1 VCVCAW
7 RWSAVGAHSSSQ
19 HPISDVSGR
28 HSILCAICSGYLR
41 VFYLRFSSMFFFLSP
56 VAGDL
61 GISSTIYTL
70 PVASVLGFL
79 VLSDSFSV
87 STILVYTL
95 FVVVADFV
103 LRFSFSGWFLAVG

>member
-1 VCVCAW
+1 
-7 RWSAVGAHSSSQ
+7 
-19 HPISDVSGR
+19 
-28 HSILCAICSGYLR
+28 
-41 VFYLRFSSMFFFLSP
+41 MFFFLSP
-56 VAGDL
+56 VTGDL

-95 FVVVADFV
+95 FVIVADFV
-103 LRFSFSGWFLAVG
+103 LRFTFSGWFLAVG